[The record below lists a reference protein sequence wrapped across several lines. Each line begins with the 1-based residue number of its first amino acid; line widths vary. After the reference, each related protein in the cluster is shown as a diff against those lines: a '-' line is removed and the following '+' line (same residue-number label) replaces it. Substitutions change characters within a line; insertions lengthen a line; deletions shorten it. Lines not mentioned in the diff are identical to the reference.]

1 MTGIMSKPASRKTG
15 LAALVGI
22 ALLFIAVGCGGG
34 DKQVTGLVLEAVER
48 NLAEI
53 ETLRLQDDDGMV
65 WEFSTQGPVGIS
77 AAHLRQHQ
85 LAGEKVIVRYRETDG
100 RLIAF
105 DVKDADGSGG

>member
-1 MTGIMSKPASRKTG
+1 MTGIVSKPASQKMA
-15 LAALVGI
+15 LAALAGI
-22 ALLFIAVGCGGG
+22 ALLVIAVGCGGG
-34 DKQVTGLVLEAVER
+34 DNQVTGLVLEAVER

-53 ETLRLQDDDGMV
+53 ETLRLQDDDGRV

-85 LAGEKVIVRYRETDG
+85 LAGERVIVRYRETDG